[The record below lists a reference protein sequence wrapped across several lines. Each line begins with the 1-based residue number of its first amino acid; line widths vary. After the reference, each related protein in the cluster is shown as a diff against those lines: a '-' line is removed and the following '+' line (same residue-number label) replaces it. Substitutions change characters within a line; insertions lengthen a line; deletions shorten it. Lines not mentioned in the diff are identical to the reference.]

1 MEQTEYTLHQ
11 NVHVLAFGK
20 AVIGMVR
27 ATEDQLGQHI
37 CGGVV
42 LVPHGIVK
50 QFQNLNKW

>member
-37 CGGVV
+37 CGGVA
-42 LVPHGIVK
+42 LVPRGIVK